1 MVEYIYHHPNPFSEI
16 IKGPKDIGFR
26 RSTFICFSYILEARL
41 PNRIYLDSKGNFDN
55 FPPTAEAG
63 FVKRVWC
70 TELRSAGM
78 F

>member
-26 RSTFICFSYILEARL
+26 RSTFICFSYILEARV
-41 PNRIYLDSKGNFDN
+41 PNRIYLNSKGNLDN
-55 FPPTAEAG
+55 FPPTARPG
-63 FVKRVWC
+63 FVKRLWW
-70 TELRSAGM
+70 TELRLTRV